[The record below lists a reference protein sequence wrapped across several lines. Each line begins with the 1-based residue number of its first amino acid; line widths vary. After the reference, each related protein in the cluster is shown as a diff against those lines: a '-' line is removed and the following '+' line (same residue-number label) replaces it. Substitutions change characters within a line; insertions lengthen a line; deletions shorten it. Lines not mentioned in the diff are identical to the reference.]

1 MSLAHRPVLL
11 LVNGVIHT
19 MDEQTPRVSAL
30 AIDLTSGRILA
41 TGDDADMRALSGPL
55 TETIDLHGRTVLP
68 GFIDAH
74 AHLVDY
80 AQSRLDV
87 DLRDASSEE
96 EAVGAGRGAR
106 GADSSGGMDLRA

>member
-1 MSLAHRPVLL
+1 MPLSHRPVLL

-19 MDEQTPRVSAL
+19 MDEQTSRVSAL

-55 TETIDLHGRTVLP
+55 TETVDLHGRAVLP

-74 AHLVDY
+74 AHLVSY

-87 DLRDASSEE
+87 DLRNATSEDDAVAQV
-96 EAVGAGRGAR
+96 AV
-106 GADSSGGMDLRA
+106 RAAQTPVGTWI